1 MTEFLTYQSKTAIA
15 LAVFYLFYRL
25 LLSKETFHRFNR
37 IVLLGTAALS
47 FVLPLCVI
55 TIRKVVTLPYTP
67 VADEPAET
75 VLEMATTVTETAS
88 TPVWPAVVCGI
99 FILGALAVLLMTV
112 ISIFKVKAI
121 INSGEHQA
129 LESGETLVV
138 TNDDTAPFSW
148 MKYIVISREDYE
160 SGYSQ
165 ILTHEKAHIALR
177 HSWDLLFVDMITA
190 LQWFNP
196 AIWMLKSDLRALH
209 EFEAD
214 DVVLR
219 SGANVKEYQY
229 LLIRKAV
236 SKSGYSV
243 ANSFNHSTLKARIT
257 MMLNKKS
264 SRMSAWK
271 ALYVIPLVGISLAAT
286 AETMVDYQYE
296 GQTPD
301 NTELVEKYSTPVDKD
316 TKKSFKEK
324 NLKNGRVT
332 VDEENDVVTMIY
344 YGLDGKE
351 RQSQITGL
359 PLGKESY
366 FINGSFAT
374 KGAADIAL
382 EKDPDAVLLSA
393 YLKNGNKVRAIISA
407 DYGKFVTGTI
417 DCSKPINTLVI
428 KEGDEQPQLAT
439 VATPDLVYVINGE
452 RMPEGFDLNTID
464 PATITSMEVLK
475 TEKALQE
482 YNTDKGV
489 IVLTTDPS
497 KANEKKPAPDI
508 YINGKKASSEDIAA
522 LPANPKGHVEADG
535 TIWITTEEK
544 PKEEKKVIPFHQVAQ
559 QPTFNGG
566 DANEFSKWVNQN
578 LRYPEKC
585 RQSRVEGRVT
595 LQFTVTE
602 EGKVNNVKVLRSV
615 NEDIDKEAVRVVS
628 ESPDWTP
635 GKDEN
640 GKTVAVTYTFPVIFR
655 LPEATAEPEK
665 KDEEKTKEEKEVVP
679 FQHAAQKPT
688 FNGGDANEF
697 SKWVSENI
705 KYPEKCRQSK
715 IQGRVTLH
723 FTVTETGKLA
733 DIRILRGVNEELDK
747 EALRVISES
756 PLWTPGKD
764 ENGEIIPIS
773 YVFPVLFQL

>member
-1 MTEFLTYQSKTAIA
+1 MTEFLIYQGKAAIA
-15 LAVFYLFYRL
+15 LAVFYMFYRL

-55 TIRKVVTLPYTP
+55 TFKEVV
-67 VADEPAET
+67 VVPA
-75 VLEMATTVTETAS
+75 MTAS
-88 TPVWPAVVCGI
+88 SETFTCEVAGTAAMVPEVSEPIWPVILCSLFA
-99 FILGALAVLLMTV
+99 LGALAVLV
-112 ISIFKVKAI
+112 HVVFSII
-121 INSGEHQA
+121 GIRRMIRSGRSEA
-129 LESGETLVV
+129 LESGETLII
-138 TNDDTAPFSW
+138 TETDTAPFSW

-177 HSWDLLFVDMITA
+177 HSWDILFVDMITA

-196 AIWMLKSDLRALH
+196 AILMLKADLRALH

-219 SGANVKEYQY
+219 SGANIKEYQY

-286 AETMVDYQYE
+286 AETRVDYQYE
-296 GQTPD
+296 DQTPD

-324 NLKNGRVT
+324 NLKNGRIT
-332 VDEENDVVTMIY
+332 VDEEKDVVTMIY

-464 PATITSMEVLK
+464 PKTIASMEVLK

-482 YNTDKGV
+482 YGTDKGV
-489 IVLTTDPS
+489 IVITTGPT
-497 KANEKKPAPDI
+497 KANEEKPAPDI
-508 YINGKKASSEDIAA
+508 YINGKKATSEEITD
-522 LPANPKGHVEADG
+522 LPANPKGTISTDG
-535 TIWITTEEK
+535 TVWITTEDETVEK
-544 PKEEKKVIPFHQVAQ
+544 PNPDEVVYVVTDKAAELIQNREPRFQ
-559 QPTFNGG
+559 GG
-566 DANEFSKWVNQN
+566 GMPEFQKWVH
-578 LRYPEKC
+578 
-585 RQSRVEGRVT
+585 
-595 LQFTVTE
+595 
-602 EGKVNNVKVLRSV
+602 
-615 NEDIDKEAVRVVS
+615 D
-628 ESPDWTP
+628 
-635 GKDEN
+635 
-640 GKTVAVTYTFPVIFR
+640 
-655 LPEATAEPEK
+655 
-665 KDEEKTKEEKEVVP
+665 
-679 FQHAAQKPT
+679 H
-688 FNGGDANEF
+688 
-697 SKWVSENI
+697 I
-705 KYPEKCRQSK
+705 KYPEGVTSE
-715 IQGRVTLH
+715 GRVDVSFRISEDGGITD
-723 FTVTETGKLA
+723 VK
-733 DIRILRGVNEELDK
+733 ILRGADTKLNEE
-747 EALRVISES
+747 AIRVIEASGNGWV
-756 PLWTPGKD
+756 PAIKDGKK
-764 ENGEIIPIS
+764 IPITMMI
-773 YVFPVLFQL
+773 PVIFKK

>member
-1 MTEFLTYQSKTAIA
+1 MTDLLIYQGKAAIA
-15 LAVFYLFYRL
+15 LVAFYIFYRL

-37 IVLLGTAALS
+37 IVLLGTAAMA

-55 TIRKVVTLPYTP
+55 TVNQTVVLPAMTP
-67 VADEPAET
+67 VETIAET
-75 VLEMATTVTETAS
+75 VGEVVTGTATVPQE
-88 TPVWPAVVCGI
+88 PIWPAILMGI
-99 FILGALAVLLMTV
+99 FLIGALGVVLMTV
-112 ISIFKVKAI
+112 VSIIKVKSI
-121 INSGEHQA
+121 INSGEHQT
-129 LESGETLVV
+129 LISGETLVI
-138 TNDDTAPFSW
+138 TENGTAPFSW
-148 MKYIVISREDYE
+148 MKYIVLSREDYE

-177 HSWDLLFVDMITA
+177 HSWDLLFVDLITV

-196 AIWMLKSDLRALH
+196 VIWMLKSDLRSLH

-214 DVVLR
+214 DAVLR
-219 SGANVKEYQY
+219 SGANIKEYQY
-229 LLIRKAV
+229 LLIKKAV

-286 AETMVDYQYE
+286 AETKVDYQYE
-296 GQTPD
+296 DQTPD

-324 NLKNGRVT
+324 NLKNGRIT

-407 DYGKFVTGTI
+407 DYGKFVTGII

-428 KEGDEQPQLAT
+428 KEGDEQPQLTT

-464 PATITSMEVLK
+464 PKTIASMEVLK

-482 YNTDKGV
+482 YGTDEGV
-489 IVLTTDPS
+489 IVITTGEP
-497 KANEKKPAPDI
+497 KKNDD
-508 YINGKKASSEDIAA
+508 GKKA
-522 LPANPKGHVEADG
+522 
-535 TIWITTEEK
+535 
-544 PKEEKKVIPFHQVAQ
+544 IPFQHVAQ
-559 QPTFNGG
+559 KPGFNGG
-566 DANEFSKWVNQN
+566 DANEFSKWVAAN
-578 LRYPEKC
+578 L
-585 RQSRVEGRVT
+585 
-595 LQFTVTE
+595 
-602 EGKVNNVKVLRSV
+602 
-615 NEDIDKEAVRVVS
+615 
-628 ESPDWTP
+628 
-635 GKDEN
+635 
-640 GKTVAVTYTFPVIFR
+640 
-655 LPEATAEPEK
+655 
-665 KDEEKTKEEKEVVP
+665 
-679 FQHAAQKPT
+679 
-688 FNGGDANEF
+688 
-697 SKWVSENI
+697 

-715 IQGRVTLH
+715 VQGRVTLQ
-723 FTVTETGKLA
+723 FTITEKGEVT
-733 DIRILRGVNEELDK
+733 DVRVLRGVNEELDK
-747 EALRVISES
+747 EALRVVSAS
-756 PLWTPGKD
+756 PRWTPGKD
-764 ENGEIIPIS
+764 KNGNIVP
-773 YVFPVLFQL
+773 VKFTFPVMFQLPDSK

>member
-1 MTEFLTYQSKTAIA
+1 MTEFLIYQGKTAIA

-67 VADEPAET
+67 VAEEPTET
-75 VLEMATTVTETAS
+75 VIEMAAAVTETAS
-88 TPVWPAVVCGI
+88 APVWPAIICGI
-99 FILGALAVLLMTV
+99 FVLGALTVLSMAV

-121 INSGEHQA
+121 INSGEHQT
-129 LESGETLVV
+129 LESGETLVI

-214 DVVLR
+214 DAVLR
-219 SGANVKEYQY
+219 SGANIKEYQY

-264 SRMSAWK
+264 SRMSVWN

-286 AETMVDYQYE
+286 AETKVDYQYE
-296 GQTPD
+296 GLQPEAVADTLKGKD
-301 NTELVEKYSTPVDKD
+301 SEKSFPEPENPFTKKNLREGRFIVDKENNTVTLNYFD
-316 TKKSFKEK
+316 NNCKE
-324 NLKNGRVT
+324 LQVCYT
-332 VDEENDVVTMIY
+332 
-344 YGLDGKE
+344 GLDLNQNIYMHNGAIVTKE
-351 RQSQITGL
+351 MQN
-359 PLGKESY
+359 K
-366 FINGSFAT
+366 
-374 KGAADIAL
+374 AAQD
-382 EKDPDAVLLSA
+382 DPDAVMIVA
-393 YLKNGNKVRAIISA
+393 YLNDDNRVSAAITTSGP
-407 DYGKFVTGTI
+407 YVSGKI
-417 DCSKPINTLVI
+417 DVVQVQIDVNTNDPVI
-428 KEGDEQPQLAT
+428 
-439 VATPDLVYVINGE
+439 VVNGE
-452 RMPEGFDLNTID
+452 RMPEGFDLNTI
-464 PATITSMEVLK
+464 PSSEITSMQVLK
-475 TEKALQE
+475 NEEALKE
-482 YNTDKGV
+482 YETDKGV
-489 IVLTTDPS
+489 IVITTDPS
-497 KANEKKPAPDI
+497 KKNEEKPVPDV

-535 TIWITTEEK
+535 TIWITTEEN
-544 PKEEKKVIPFHQVAQ
+544 PKEEKKVTPFHQIAQKPTFNGGDANEFSKWVNQNLRYPDKCRQSNVQGRVTLQFTVTETGKVADVKVLRGVNPELDKEAARVVSESPDWTPGIDENGETVPVTYTFPVIFRLPETTEENPKEAKKVVPFQ
-559 QPTFNGG
+559 HAAQKPTFNGG

-585 RQSRVEGRVT
+585 RQSKVQGRVT

-602 EGKVNNVKVLRSV
+602 TGKVADVKVLRGV
-615 NEDIDKEAVRVVS
+615 NPELDKEAARVVS

-635 GKDEN
+635 GRN
-640 GKTVAVTYTFPVIFR
+640 
-655 LPEATAEPEK
+655 
-665 KDEEKTKEEKEVVP
+665 
-679 FQHAAQKPT
+679 
-688 FNGGDANEF
+688 
-697 SKWVSENI
+697 
-705 KYPEKCRQSK
+705 
-715 IQGRVTLH
+715 
-723 FTVTETGKLA
+723 
-733 DIRILRGVNEELDK
+733 
-747 EALRVISES
+747 
-756 PLWTPGKD
+756 
-764 ENGEIIPIS
+764 ENGETVSVS
-773 YVFPVLFQL
+773 YVFPVIFKLP

>member
-1 MTEFLTYQSKTAIA
+1 MTEFLTYQGKTAIA

-75 VLEMATTVTETAS
+75 VLEMATTVTEAAS
-88 TPVWPAVVCGI
+88 APVWPAIICGI
-99 FILGALAVLLMTV
+99 FVLGALTVLSMTV

-129 LESGETLVV
+129 LESGETLVI

-214 DVVLR
+214 DIVLR

-296 GQTPD
+296 GQQPEATADTADGKD
-301 NTELVEKYSTPVDKD
+301 NKN
-316 TKKSFKEK
+316 SFREK
-324 NLKNGRVT
+324 NLSEGRLIVN
-332 VDEENDVVTMIY
+332 EEAETITMVY
-344 YGLDGKE
+344 FDHEGKE
-351 RQSQITGL
+351 LRSQIKGMKLDHDIYLHNGNMATPGVVEECL
-359 PLGKESY
+359 KE
-366 FINGSFAT
+366 
-374 KGAADIAL
+374 
-382 EKDPDAVLLSA
+382 EDAVLLTA
-393 YLKNGNKVRAIISA
+393 YLKNDKKVRGVVTPNNNYA
-407 DYGKFVTGTI
+407 TGTW
-417 DCSKPINTLVI
+417 DVNKPF
-428 KEGDEQPQLAT
+428 DEQETVYHMKDKQYKVRGGKYVEIEAT
-439 VATPDLVYVINGE
+439 Q
-452 RMPEGFDLNTID
+452 
-464 PATITSMEVLK
+464 K
-475 TEKALQE
+475 
-482 YNTDKGV
+482 
-489 IVLTTDPS
+489 
-497 KANEKKPAPDI
+497 
-508 YINGKKASSEDIAA
+508 
-522 LPANPKGHVEADG
+522 
-535 TIWITTEEK
+535 TEEK
-544 PKEEKKVIPFHQVAQ
+544 KTVSFHQVAQ
-559 QPTFNGG
+559 PPRFNGG

-640 GKTVAVTYTFPVIFR
+640 GETVAVTYTFPVIFR
-655 LPEATAEPEK
+655 LPEATTEPAK
-665 KDEEKTKEEKEVVP
+665 KDEEKTKEKKEVVP

-697 SKWVSENI
+697 SKWVSQNL
-705 KYPEKCRQSK
+705 KYPEKCLQSK
-715 IQGRVTLH
+715 IQGRVTLQ

-733 DIRILRGVNEELDK
+733 DVRILRGVNEDLDK
-747 EALRVISES
+747 EALRVVSES

-764 ENGEIIPIS
+764 ENGEVVPIS
-773 YVFPVLFQL
+773 YVFPVLFQFPSTDKK